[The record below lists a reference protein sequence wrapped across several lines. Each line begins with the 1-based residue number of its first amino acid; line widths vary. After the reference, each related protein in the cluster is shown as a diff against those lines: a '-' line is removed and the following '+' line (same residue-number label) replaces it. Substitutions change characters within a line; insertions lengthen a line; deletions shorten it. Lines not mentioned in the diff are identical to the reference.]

1 MRTFPGQLRTVPG
14 RFSGGGADGGAGPG
28 CTRRTRATSRGRC
41 STPERRRSGRDRRG
55 RSNAYGRDRVRCPPP
70 HLVWVDRHG
79 VRRAVV
85 RTSSSSAMRAPR
97 SAGMFKGPPRS
108 TQVRRDPRRPERVD
122 DGSPAAARRL
132 IIASTTRRVNGLPVS
147 VDALGTAPPRPSSRR
162 LPGLPPGPGVAIPE
176 RTTRRAKAPN
186 RSQTASRLAI
196 GGVPRRL

>member
-1 MRTFPGQLRTVPG
+1 MAVATPTVATAFDARRPTS
-14 RFSGGGADGGAGPG
+14 SG
-28 CTRRTRATSRGRC
+28 
-41 STPERRRSGRDRRG
+41 
-55 RSNAYGRDRVRCPPP
+55 
-70 HLVWVDRHG
+70 VDRHG

-132 IIASTTRRVNGLPVS
+132 IMASTTRRVNGLPVS

-176 RTTRRAKAPN
+176 RTTRRAKARRTGHRRP
-186 RSQTASRLAI
+186 RASPSAACLVVSDPVAGSYRRTCGCGCRCTAAGFRERVASQHPAQHR
-196 GGVPRRL
+196 